1 MILGIAFGL
10 VAMLKPFYMH
20 ILPWDENKALSRAY
34 SSKRP
39 GWVVPVAIAGLLL
52 VGFTWYMELTTAV
65 PYSIVITLLFSL
77 TAVKALFFLFDYEK
91 FQQWVAGML
100 SRNKGRKVVL
110 VDSLVGVFGLIVII
124 ATLLIY

>member
-10 VAMLKPFYMH
+10 AAMLKPFYMH

-34 SSKRP
+34 SKKRP
-39 GWVVPVAIAGLLL
+39 GWIVPVAIAGLLL

-65 PYSIVITLLFSL
+65 PYSIIITLLFSL
-77 TAVKALFFLFDYEK
+77 TAIKALFFLFDYEK